1 MNFKTFMSLLLKIF
15 ALYFIVGM
23 IKQIPILFQSLTMFG
38 QESFYGFY
46 SGIGFFLISLGIIML
61 YFLAARLLIRK
72 SDWII
77 EKIFGKSEF
86 EADFTNFKIHRSVIL
101 SIAIIVIGGIT
112 LIDIVPV
119 FLKDVFY
126 FISYLRTENDS
137 AISYFDKHTFMDNK
151 KSIESLII
159 SSLQLII
166 ALFLIFKNTTIV
178 NWIELKRKSKIAP
191 NEVDTY
197 ENEDED
203 EKL

>member
-23 IKQIPILFQSLTMFG
+23 IKEIPILFQSLTMFG
-38 QESFYGFY
+38 QESFYGIY
-46 SGIGFFLISLGIIML
+46 SGIGFFMVSFGVIML
-61 YFLAARLLIRK
+61 YFLTARLLIRK
-72 SDWII
+72 SDWVV

-112 LIDIVPV
+112 AIDVVPV

-137 AISYFDKHTFMDNK
+137 AISYFDKHSFMDNK

-159 SSLQLII
+159 SSFQLII
-166 ALFLIFKNTTIV
+166 SLLLIFKNTTIV
-178 NWIELKRKSKIAP
+178 NWIELKRKSKIVV
-191 NEVDTY
+191 EEEDLY
-197 ENEDED
+197 EENND
-203 EKL
+203 